1 MILKTLKTSL
11 GNLATIEQTNRR
23 IVEKFVNMTKL
34 LADSEKRLKRS
45 RLQASAE
52 ESSRFVER
60 EICGTTPYAYTLRL
74 VDTSLPTVFKHKPV
88 TLRFVVSDLEGVPVE
103 LPTATMFNLE
113 LWLSANPTM
122 QLEKSHKGHTLLSG
136 CTQVSSNGEMEFRKF
151 YISEVSSHYTNNN
164 FILVIRPLDLTIRP
178 FILRDFVVKAR
189 KPTQKEVMKR
199 LKTAKDA

>member
-1 MILKTLKTSL
+1 MILKTLKSSL
-11 GNLATIEQTNRR
+11 GTLATIEQTNRR

-60 EICGTTPYAYTLRL
+60 EICGTTTYANALLL
-74 VDTSLPTVFKHKPV
+74 VDANLPTVFKHKPV
-88 TLRFVVSDLEGVPVE
+88 TLRFAITDMEGVPVL
-103 LPTATMFNLE
+103 LPTATTFNLE

-122 QLEKSHKGHTLLSG
+122 RLEKSHKGQPLLSG
-136 CTQVSSNGEMEFRKF
+136 CTQVSSYGEMEFRKF

-164 FILVIRPLDLTIRP
+164 FILVIRPLDLTVRP